1 LEKALNLAQLI
12 VQSTLALLVLAA
24 LIFVFQIHRQAKSE
38 GILGSVFPTI
48 LLIVI
53 VGWIITEVIS
63 DAIGASLGIVGEWA
77 HLIVM
82 FIFAAALTLQL
93 RQARKT

>member
-1 LEKALNLAQLI
+1 

-24 LIFVFQIHRQAKSE
+24 LIFLFQIHRQAKSE

-53 VGWIITEVIS
+53 VGWIVTEMIS
-63 DAIGASLGIVGEWA
+63 DAIGSTLGVIGEWA

>member
-1 LEKALNLAQLI
+1 MEKALNLAQFI

-24 LIFVFQIHRQAKSE
+24 LIFIFQIHRQAKSE
-38 GILGSVFPTI
+38 GILGSVFPTL

-63 DAIGASLGIVGEWA
+63 DAIGASLGIVEEWA

-82 FIFAAALTLQL
+82 FVFAAALTLQL
-93 RQARKT
+93 RQARKM

>member
-1 LEKALNLAQLI
+1 LEKALTLSQLI
-12 VQSTLALLVLAA
+12 LQATLALLVLAA
-24 LIFVFQIHRQAKSE
+24 LIFVFQIHRQAKTE
-38 GILGSVFPTI
+38 GIFGSVFPTI

-53 VGWIITEVIS
+53 VGWIMTEVIS
-63 DAIGASLGIVGEWA
+63 DAIGTSLGIVGEWA

-93 RQARKT
+93 RHARKM

>member
-1 LEKALNLAQLI
+1 
-12 VQSTLALLVLAA
+12 
-24 LIFVFQIHRQAKSE
+24 
-38 GILGSVFPTI
+38 VFPTI

-53 VGWIITEVIS
+53 VGWIMTEVIS
-63 DAIGASLGIVGEWA
+63 DAIGTSLGIVGEWA

-93 RQARKT
+93 RHARKM

>member
-1 LEKALNLAQLI
+1 MPQLI
-12 VQSTLALLVLAA
+12 VQTTLALLVLAA
-24 LIFVFQIHRQAKSE
+24 LIFVFQIHRQTKSE

-63 DAIGASLGIVGEWA
+63 DAIGASLGIVGEWT

-93 RQARKT
+93 RHARRS

>member
-1 LEKALNLAQLI
+1 LSQLI
-12 VQSTLALLVLAA
+12 VQTTLALLVLAA
-24 LIFVFQIHRQAKSE
+24 LIFVFQIHRQAKTE

-93 RQARKT
+93 KHARKT